1 MQRIKSQSI
10 CQAQG
15 GHILLNQQRPR
26 SKKASKGQSSDQIGH
41 IADKT
46 KNSIPSI
53 T

>member
-1 MQRIKSQSI
+1 MQRIKSQSV
-10 CQAQG
+10 CQAQ

-41 IADKT
+41 ITDKT